1 VSPEMATR
9 CFERC
14 DEDGMTGEVEI
25 LRALSDT
32 NPVGTQGPVWLVGGR
47 AV

>member
-1 VSPEMATR
+1 MATR
-9 CFERC
+9 CSERC
-14 DEDGMTGEVEI
+14 DEEGITGEVEI
-25 LRALSDT
+25 LRVLSDT